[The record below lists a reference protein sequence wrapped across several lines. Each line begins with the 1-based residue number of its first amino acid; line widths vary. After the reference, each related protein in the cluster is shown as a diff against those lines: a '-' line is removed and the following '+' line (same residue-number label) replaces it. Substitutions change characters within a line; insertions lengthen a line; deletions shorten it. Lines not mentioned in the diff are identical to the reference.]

1 MRQVAL
7 TAFAT
12 FLVTV
17 APVKVAPVF
26 LALTG
31 KLAPGDRRR
40 VAIRATLVA
49 GGIMFF
55 FGLLGD
61 DVLKAL
67 GISLSGVRIGGGI
80 LLLLLAIRLV
90 GEEAEVAGGAEGS
103 PGDIA
108 IFPLATPMIAGP
120 ATITATLCMASG
132 HKNEIPENVV
142 MFAMMAL
149 VLLITYACLVGAA
162 AVERWLGAT
171 GMNVVGRILGIL
183 LAALAADLV
192 MAGLRESGV
201 FR

>member
-26 LALTG
+26 LALTSE
-31 KLAPGDRRR
+31 LVPDARRR
-40 VAIRATLVA
+40 IAIRGTLVA
-49 GGIMFF
+49 GGILLF

-61 DVLKAL
+61 DVLALL
-67 GISLSGVRIGGGI
+67 GISLSGVRISGGI
-80 LLLLLAIRLV
+80 LLFLLAIRLV
-90 GEEAEVAGGAEGS
+90 GEDEDTSGAAGSGRGDVAV
-103 PGDIA
+103 
-108 IFPLATPMIAGP
+108 FPIATPMIAGP
-120 ATITATLCMASG
+120 ATITATLVMASG
-132 HKNEIPENVV
+132 HKNHLAENVV
-142 MFAMMAL
+142 MFAMLAL
-149 VLLITYACLVGAA
+149 VLLITYACLVWAA
-162 AVERWLGAT
+162 AVERRLGAT
-171 GMNVVGRILGIL
+171 GMHVVGRILGIL